1 MGVIVSGFLKSLVS
15 CLSYKKGSL
24 IITSLMLG
32 VPASVGFQRFKAVLM
47 TKFNTDE
54 FVMNLLVII
63 SLFLV
68 LLLIVS
74 FDAITGIMKAKKL
87 KEELSPAKGLI
98 SIFKFILYT
107 MFIFIIMIFQGI
119 AVIYGWETIDSIL
132 IVSLFTMTFL
142 ITLWEFKS
150 IGSNL
155 EIIFEKKIEMFNF
168 IDRITDVIET
178 MIIDKIR
185 DSSFCKTDKKEE

>member
-15 CLSYKKGSL
+15 CFSYKKGSL
-24 IITSLMLG
+24 TVTSLILS
-32 VPASVGFQRFKAVLM
+32 VPASVGFQRFKGILM
-47 TKFNTDE
+47 EKFNTEE
-54 FVMNLLVII
+54 FVLNLFVII
-63 SLFLV
+63 LLFFV

-74 FDAITGIMKAKKL
+74 FDALTGVMKAKKL
-87 KEELSPAKGLI
+87 KEDLTSTKGLV

-107 MFIFIIMIFQGI
+107 MFLFIVMIFQGI
-119 AVIYGWETIDSIL
+119 SVMYGWETIDSVL
-132 IVSLFTMTFL
+132 TVSLFTMTFL

-155 EIIFEKKIEMFNF
+155 EVIFNKKIEMFNF
-168 IDRITDVIET
+168 IDRITDVVET

-185 DSSFCKTDKKEE
+185 NSSFCKTDKK